1 MFYGFI
7 KFPLSKGQ
15 TGLFHQ
21 PIIIM
26 DPMKQFGIK
35 LFLFALL
42 QSFTFLLFFLL
53 LTKVVKREHLPTIK
67 VSYQPYFF
75 VSNVD
80 KVGLVTVD

>member
-26 DPMKQFGIK
+26 DPMKQFNANGIK

-42 QSFTFLLFFLL
+42 QSFTFFSHIFC
-53 LTKVVKREHLPTIK
+53 K
-67 VSYQPYFF
+67 
-75 VSNVD
+75 
-80 KVGLVTVD
+80 

>member
-42 QSFTFLLFFLL
+42 QSFTFLLFFYCWQ
-53 LTKVVKREHLPTIK
+53 KSWNENI
-67 VSYQPYFF
+67 YQPLRFLISHIF
-75 VSNVD
+75 
-80 KVGLVTVD
+80 L